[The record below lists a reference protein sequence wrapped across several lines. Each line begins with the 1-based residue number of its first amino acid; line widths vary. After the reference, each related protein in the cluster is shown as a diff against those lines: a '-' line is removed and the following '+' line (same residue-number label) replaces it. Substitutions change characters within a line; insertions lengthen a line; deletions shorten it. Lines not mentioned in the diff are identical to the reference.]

1 MNFLLKAFIAGIFKN
16 LTLNS
21 LHFTLIEDQIDYS
34 KKPKKGFEISQNVL
48 SKHKPRKEKYIRR
61 NNKSFMTKACS
72 KAIMQRTRFRNK
84 FLKNPTDLNKVRYK
98 KQKNCFVSL
107 LRKEKKSALQ
117 N

>member
-1 MNFLLKAFIAGIFKN
+1 M
-16 LTLNS
+16 NS
-21 LHFTLIEDQIDYS
+21 LQVTLSEEQIDYS
-34 KKPKKGFEISQNVL
+34 KKTNKVFEISQSLLN
-48 SKHKPRKEKYIRR
+48 KHEPRKEKYIRR

-107 LRKEKKSALQ
+107 LRKEKKNTLQ